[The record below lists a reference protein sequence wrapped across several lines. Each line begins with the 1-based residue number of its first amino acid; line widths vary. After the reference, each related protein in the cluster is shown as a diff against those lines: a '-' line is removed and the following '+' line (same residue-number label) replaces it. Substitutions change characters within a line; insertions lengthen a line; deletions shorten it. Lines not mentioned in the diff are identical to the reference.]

1 MFEPIHGSAPK
12 HAGKN
17 VASPIGAI
25 LAGQML
31 LDHVGEPESAAL
43 VGAAVEGLFRNGML
57 RSTGTDSGVGTMEQG
72 DLVREAMKRSAASP
86 TGKTAS

>member
-31 LDHVGEPESAAL
+31 LDHVGEPDAAAL
-43 VGAAVEGLFRNGML
+43 VGSAVETLFQTSTL
-57 RSTGTDSGVGTMEQG
+57 RSIGTDSGVSTTAQG
-72 DLVREAMKRSAASP
+72 DLVRAAMKRSAAAP